1 MITKTC
7 SLCIRR
13 STRSEEMV
21 SLLLASLPELA
32 RPGWRPV
39 PYLSRF
45 CSMAVAYVGRAC
57 LLSMAL

>member
-1 MITKTC
+1 MINKIC

-13 STRSEEMV
+13 STKSKEMA

-39 PYLSRF
+39 PYLSRL
-45 CSMAVAYVGRAC
+45 CSMAVA
-57 LLSMAL
+57 

>member
-1 MITKTC
+1 MINKIC

-13 STRSEEMV
+13 STRSKEMV

-32 RPGWRPV
+32 RPGWRPA

-45 CSMAVAYVGRAC
+45 CSMAVA
-57 LLSMAL
+57 